1 MNKTYYIQLCG
12 IRCIVKPTIFMSQ
25 LDTLYLS
32 VYVNHKRTQH
42 VYGTVLW
49 YYANNIRI
57 VEWLQLKDYDKITF
71 ALDLQY
77 TPKVVR
83 QKYFPYDAK
92 IISHEH
98 FTIRC
103 VQDAIEVLQSTVK
116 DLYVQ

>member
-1 MNKTYYIQLCG
+1 MA
-12 IRCIVKPTIFMSQ
+12 Q
-25 LDTLYLS
+25 LDTLFLS
-32 VYVNHKRTQH
+32 VYVNHKRKQH

-77 TPKVVR
+77 TPNIVN
-83 QKYFPYDAK
+83 QKTIP
-92 IISHEH
+92 HEH

-103 VQDAIEVLQSTVK
+103 VQDAITILQATIK